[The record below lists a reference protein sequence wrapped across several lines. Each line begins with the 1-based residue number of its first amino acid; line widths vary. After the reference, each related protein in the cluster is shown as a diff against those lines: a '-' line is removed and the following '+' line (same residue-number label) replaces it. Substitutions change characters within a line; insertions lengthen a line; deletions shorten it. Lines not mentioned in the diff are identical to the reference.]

1 MKSILKDTLLL
12 TMITLVAGVLLGGVY
27 QITKE
32 PIAKQAALREA
43 KACESV
49 FDTASSFDME
59 FEMPAKGVVEGYE
72 SDVIDKVIPA
82 LDESGEVIGY
92 VITVTA
98 KDGYGGD
105 ISFMMGVSGDG
116 QLTGIEVL
124 SISETAG
131 LGMKAKEPA
140 FLDQFTGK
148 TVDSYAYSK
157 TGATA
162 ENEIDAIS
170 GATITTNAVT
180 NGVNAGLKYFQ
191 TVLKEGA

>member
-1 MKSILKDTLLL
+1 MKEIIKNTVLL
-12 TMITLVAGVLLGGVY
+12 TMITLIAGVLLGGVY
-27 QITKE
+27 EITKE

-49 FDTASSFDME
+49 FDSAKSFDTA
-59 FEMPAKGVVEGYE
+59 FEMPAEGVVEGYE
-72 SDVIDKVIPA
+72 NDSIDKVIPA
-82 LDESGEVIGY
+82 LDESGEVLGY
-92 VITVTA
+92 VLNVTA
-98 KDGYGGD
+98 KDGYGGN
-105 ISFMMGVSGDG
+105 ISFMMGISKDG
-116 QLTGIEVL
+116 EVTGIEIL

-140 FLDQFTGK
+140 FLEQYEGK
-148 TVDSYAYSK
+148 TVDSFAYSK
-157 TGATA
+157 TGASA

-180 NGVNAGLKYFQ
+180 NGVNAGIKYFQ